1 MEPIFSLLA
10 PLTLVLIG
18 YTVGSVKIIRES
30 NEALVERLGQYSRK
44 LSPGV
49 NFIIP
54 FVDNIV
60 VEDTTRER
68 LLEIDPPL
76 QAITKD
82 DVAVT
87 VDGVVYWRV
96 LDLERA
102 YYTVEDLERAIENL
116 VSTAIPS
123 AIGELELMQTFASRD
138 KINEKLLYRMD
149 EATAEWGI
157 KITRVEVRDIIPPQR
172 ILEALELERAAES
185 KKRAAISEAEGN
197 VESIRIISN
206 AIRSQS
212 NSREVLNFLVAQ
224 RYVDANE
231 KLSESKNAKLLFLD
245 PHNFQRAV
253 GGLLVHAPEES
264 HDDDSP
270 DESHHHH

>member
-18 YTVGSVKIIRES
+18 YTVGSVKIIQES
-30 NEALVERLGQYSRK
+30 NEALVERLGRYNRK
-44 LSPGV
+44 LSPGL
-49 NFIIP
+49 NFIVP
-54 FVDNIV
+54 FMDNIV

-76 QAITKD
+76 QAITED
-82 DVAVT
+82 DVSVT

-102 YYTVEDLERAIENL
+102 YYAVEDLERAIESL

-123 AIGELELMQTFASRD
+123 AIGELELLETFASRD
-138 KINEKLLYRMD
+138 KINERLLYRMD

-157 KITRVEVRDIIPPQR
+157 KITRVEVRDIKPPQS
-172 ILEALELERAAES
+172 ILDALESERAAES

-197 VESIRIISN
+197 VESIRIISD

-212 NSREVLNFLVAQ
+212 NSRDVLQFLVAQ
-224 RYVDANE
+224 RYVEASE
-231 KLSESKNAKLLFLD
+231 KLGESKNAKLLFVD
-245 PHNFQRAV
+245 PHNVNRAIA
-253 GGLLVHAPEES
+253 GLISQTPEQVSE
-264 HDDDSP
+264 DA
-270 DESHHHH
+270 